1 MEIIYKSVKRVTQ
14 YFCFLD
20 RHMKGGT
27 SWISGKGVDLEK
39 WGGGMTLLTNYAMS
53 HPISFSRHQQNMLL
67 SIFLGS
73 TSKAM
78 ADREKKEGKTKILI
92 LENEKSFL
100 DAVKHIF
107 HSF

>member
-1 MEIIYKSVKRVTQ
+1 
-14 YFCFLD
+14 
-20 RHMKGGT
+20 
-27 SWISGKGVDLEK
+27 
-39 WGGGMTLLTNYAMS
+39 MTLLTNYAMS
-53 HPISFSRHQQNMLL
+53 HLISFSRHQQNMLL

-107 HSF
+107 HSFWRLSYVEKEKLDRNSRRKL

>member
-39 WGGGMTLLTNYAMS
+39 WGGGGMTLLTNYAMS

-78 ADREKKEGKTKILI
+78 ADR
-92 LENEKSFL
+92 
-100 DAVKHIF
+100 
-107 HSF
+107 